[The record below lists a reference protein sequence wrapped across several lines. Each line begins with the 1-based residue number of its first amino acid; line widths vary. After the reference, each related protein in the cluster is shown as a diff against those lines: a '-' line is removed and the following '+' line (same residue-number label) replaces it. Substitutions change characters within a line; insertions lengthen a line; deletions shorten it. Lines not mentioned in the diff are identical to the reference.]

1 MNGRRIKELFFVIDT
16 CLLNLRQR
24 SQAVNQLEKWYRD
37 GLIKLRSTGQLW
49 DETKTSSAYHQKATK
64 YPALFARSCSEADNE
79 ALCSKISEIIFPK
92 GIKTRNDHIDVEAIF
107 VAKMWGAIFVTND
120 GDSKTQPRGVLG
132 SRDRLHREIG
142 VQVMRPEEAVEII
155 KRRIALRDKWELQS
169 ADRESRTVADWCG
182 KD

>member
-24 SQAVNQLEKWYRD
+24 SQAVNL
-37 GLIKLRSTGQLW
+37 
-49 DETKTSSAYHQKATK
+49 
-64 YPALFARSCSEADNE
+64 ARSCSEADNE
-79 ALCSKISEIIFPK
+79 ALCSKISEITFPK
-92 GIKTRNDHIDVEAIF
+92 GIKTRNDRIDVEAIF